1 LPSLIPLWDQE
12 GCVLQLLHVLFGVQ
26 PPAVRA
32 LPYLPPQW
40 QNTAFDAAV
49 TDSREVEPH
58 TLFIALSGARTD
70 GHIFLRDVL
79 ARGARGALVSRERMR
94 NAPELLEASERP
106 WAVIDPATGAGL
118 ETAPPEACLLIAV
131 DDPLMAIQRL
141 AVYHRRQLTPTVV
154 GITGSVGKTSTKEVT
169 AAVLSRRFRTLKS
182 QRSFNSEV
190 TLPTSLLRLTPD
202 HEVAV
207 LEMGMWAPG
216 EIRFLAQLARPQVG
230 MVTNVGPSHLERL
243 GSMDAIMH
251 AKAELPESLPADG
264 WCLLN
269 ADDPRVARMA
279 ERTAARVLTYGF
291 NSGADLRA
299 DAVTTYGLNGI
310 GLRMHYAGDIVDLR
324 LPLIGRHSVYLAL
337 AAAACGLVLGMDW
350 DAIAAGLADPTA
362 QPRLRVLPGIRQ
374 TTLIDDS
381 YNAAPISVRAA
392 LDLLADIPGRR
403 VAVLGD
409 MLELGAAEEAG
420 HREVGLYAV
429 QVVQMLVTVGERARR
444 IAEAA
449 EAAGMSAAAIC
460 AVANQTQAVD
470 ALNEL
475 LEPGDIV
482 LVKGSR
488 GMELERLVAAL
499 HQQSG
504 EES

>member
-1 LPSLIPLWDQE
+1 M
-12 GCVLQLLHVLFGVQ
+12 LQLLHVLCGVQ
-26 PPAVRA
+26 PPMTRA
-32 LPYLPPQW
+32 LPHLPPEW
-40 QNTAFDAAV
+40 QNVAFSEAV
-49 TDSREVEPH
+49 TDSREVEPE
-58 TLFIALSGARTD
+58 TLFIALSGERTD
-70 GHIFLRDVL
+70 GHIFLRDVI
-79 ARGARGALVSRERMR
+79 ARGARGALVAREWTER
-94 NAPELLEASERP
+94 AQETLAASERP
-106 WAVIDPATGAGL
+106 WAIIDPSTGAGL
-118 ETAPPEACLLIAV
+118 ETAPPAACLLIAV

-141 AVYHRRQLTPTVV
+141 AVYHRSQLTLTVV

-182 QRSFNSEV
+182 KRSFNSEV
-190 TLPTSLLRLTPD
+190 TLPTSLLRITPD

-243 GSMDAIMH
+243 GSIDRIMH

-264 WCLLN
+264 WCILN
-269 ADDPRVARMA
+269 ADDPRVAAMA
-279 ERTAARVLTYGF
+279 QRTAAQVLTYGT
-291 NSGADLRA
+291 GPHADLWA
-299 DAVTTYGLNGI
+299 DAITTYGLDGI
-310 GLRMHYAGDIVDLR
+310 GLRMHYAGASVDLR

-337 AAAACGLVLGMDW
+337 SAAACGLALGMDW
-350 DAIAAGLADPTA
+350 AAIAEGLADSDA

-381 YNAAPISVRAA
+381 YNAAPISVCAA
-392 LDLLADIPGRR
+392 LDLLADLDGRR
-403 VAVLGD
+403 IAVLGD
-409 MLELGAAEEAG
+409 MLELGAAEEAS
-420 HREVGLYAV
+420 HREVGRYAAQFV
-429 QVVQMLVTVGERARR
+429 QVLVTVGERSRW

-449 EAAGMSAAAIC
+449 QAAGMSAAAIS

-470 ALNEL
+470 ALSKL

-488 GMELERLVAAL
+488 GMELERMVAAL

>member
-1 LPSLIPLWDQE
+1 
-12 GCVLQLLHVLFGVQ
+12 
-26 PPAVRA
+26 
-32 LPYLPPQW
+32 
-40 QNTAFDAAV
+40 
-49 TDSREVEPH
+49 
-58 TLFIALSGARTD
+58 
-70 GHIFLRDVL
+70 
-79 ARGARGALVSRERMR
+79 
-94 NAPELLEASERP
+94 
-106 WAVIDPATGAGL
+106 
-118 ETAPPEACLLIAV
+118 
-131 DDPLMAIQRL
+131 
-141 AVYHRRQLTPTVV
+141 
-154 GITGSVGKTSTKEVT
+154 VGKTSTKEVT

-243 GSMDAIMH
+243 GSIDAIMH

-264 WCLLN
+264 RCILN
-269 ADDPRVARMA
+269 ADDPRVAAMA
-279 ERTAARVLTYGF
+279 ERTAARVLTYGVHS
-291 NSGADLRA
+291 NADLRA
-299 DAVTTYGLNGI
+299 DAITTYGLEGI
-310 GLRMHYAGDIVDLR
+310 GLQMHYAGETIDLR

-337 AAAACGLVLGMDW
+337 SAAACGLALGMEW
-350 DAIAAGLADPTA
+350 PAIAEGLADPTA

-392 LDLLADIPGRR
+392 LDLLADLPGRR

-420 HREVGLYAV
+420 HREVGTHAA
-429 QVVQMLVTVGERARR
+429 QVVQVLVTVGERSRW

-449 EAAGMSAAAIC
+449 QAAGMSAAAIC

-488 GMELERLVAAL
+488 GMELERMVAAL